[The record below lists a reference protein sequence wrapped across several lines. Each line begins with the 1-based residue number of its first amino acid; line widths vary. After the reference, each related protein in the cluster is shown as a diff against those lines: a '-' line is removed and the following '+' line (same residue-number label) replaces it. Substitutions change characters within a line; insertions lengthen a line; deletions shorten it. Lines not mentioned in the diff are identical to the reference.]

1 MKNPDFVKRLVE
13 ICGTSQPQVA
23 CQKLD
28 ISYQAAKNYLSGR
41 LPNIPALIQISEHRT
56 STAGKSSEKTSCSI
70 HWLLTGKGDKF
81 VSFDRNEDTLRLSAE
96 MREFIRQ
103 ECLELVKEVIRGDY
117 QENATEKVV
126 VLNSGNIKEE
136 KINEDAPLISS
147 SE

>member
-13 ICGTSQPQVA
+13 ICGTSQPQTA

-41 LPNIPALIQISEHRT
+41 LPNIPALIQI
-56 STAGKSSEKTSCSI
+56 SEKTSCSI

-117 QENATEKVV
+117 QETATEKVV

-136 KINEDAPLISS
+136 KINEEVPLISS
-147 SE
+147 VE

>member
-41 LPNIPALIQISEHRT
+41 LPNIPALIQI
-56 STAGKSSEKTSCSI
+56 SEKTSCSI